1 MKKFISILLVSVLL
15 MTMLGGCSLLDAV
28 LGEIGI
34 TDVGPTGTKVD
45 GSQNP
50 LLNYT
55 LDQQMV
61 DVFYQLLQESETMA
75 IAGEDETRVDE
86 LTTQLDEAY
95 MELIDQYQIAYVYY
109 CLDQSDEE
117 MKSRYLDSADIVTEA
132 EAAYNEMCK
141 RVYLSETPLRDM
153 LFEDWTDEDIA
164 MLLAY
169 NEEIAQL
176 EKRNTELT
184 VEFRDLDMYSD
195 SWSADMVPLYNEMV
209 KNNNRIAQI
218 YGYENYY
225 EYAYQIIYQRDYEM
239 SEIGQLREYTA
250 KYLPAV
256 CQGATDAFLQ
266 VYEGLNYEDSQ
277 FLSSY
282 IYGGYNSLD
291 SNYVER
297 YLADMPESSRDMM
310 QDMFDRD
317 RAIFTDYSESY
328 PGAYTTWIDGEPFC
342 FFGQG
347 YANSE
352 TVIHEMGHYYGS
364 MYVEP
369 WSQPMDLSETQSQS
383 NEWLFVDYLQDEL
396 SEELYQSLAEYKLST
411 DIGYIICFVM
421 IDEFEEQVY
430 ADENAGSL
438 TLEEYDAIMAQ
449 IAENYGGLTFIQEN
463 ILDIQSYWKQV
474 VLESPVYYVS
484 YAVSGIAA
492 INLYTVAQEN
502 DDTARECFRKL
513 MEEPVE
519 DEGFL
524 TNIQSA
530 EISGPFDEGVYLR
543 LMQRYS
549 RIEGEII

>member
-1 MKKFISILLVSVLL
+1 MKRFISLLLVAVLL
-15 MTMLGGCSLLDAV
+15 MTVFSGCDLQDIIDNI
-28 LGEIGI
+28 EIAGS
-34 TDVGPTGTKVD
+34 VGTGTKVD
-45 GSQNP
+45 GTDNP

-61 DVFYQLLQESETMA
+61 DTFYQLLEESETLA
-75 IAGEDETRVDE
+75 IAGEDEDRVDE
-86 LTTQLDEAY
+86 LTEQLDEAY
-95 MELIDQYQIAYVYY
+95 MELIDQYQIAYVHY

-117 MKSRYLDSADIVTEA
+117 MKTRYLDCVDIVTEA

-153 LFEDWTDEDIA
+153 LFEDWTEEDIA

-176 EKRNTELT
+176 EKRNTEIT
-184 VEFRDLDMYSD
+184 VEFRDLDMYSS
-195 SWSADMVPLYNEMV
+195 SWSADMIPLYNEMV

-218 YGYENYY
+218 YGFRNYY

-239 SEIGQLREYTA
+239 SEIQKLREYTA
-250 KYLPAV
+250 KYLPTI
-256 CQGATDAFLQ
+256 CLEATVSFTE
-266 VYEGLNYEDSQ
+266 VYENLEYEDS
-277 FLSSY
+277 SSLQSFV
-282 IYGGYNSLD
+282 YNDYSQLD
-291 SNYVER
+291 RNYVKR
-297 YLADMPESSRDMM
+297 YIADMPESSGEMM

-317 RAIFTDYSESY
+317 RAIFTDYSQSY
-328 PGAYTTWIDGEPFC
+328 QGAYTTWIDGEPFC

-347 YANSE
+347 YSTSE

-369 WSQPMDLSETQSQS
+369 WSQPMDLSETQSQG
-383 NEWLFVDYLQDEL
+383 NEWLFLDYLETNMTED
-396 SEELYQSLAEYKLST
+396 LYQALVEYKLST

-421 IDEFEEQVY
+421 IDEFEEKVY
-430 ADENAGSL
+430 SGENAGNL
-438 TLEEYDAIMAQ
+438 TMEEYDAIMEE
-449 IAENYGGLTFIQEN
+449 IAEAYGGLAFIEEN

-492 INLYTVAQEN
+492 INLYTVAQE
-502 DDTARECFRKL
+502 DDDVARECFRKL

-524 TNIQSA
+524 VNIQNA
-530 EISGPFDEGVYLR
+530 GISGPFDEGVYLR
-543 LMQRYS
+543 LSQRYNK
-549 RIEGEII
+549 IVGEII